1 MCVRARAALV
11 GFARDG
17 RLHGTA
23 AVSQKNVPDLHVP
36 DLCVPELPFTP
47 KAFFFFIS
55 LNLHSHIFLPFFLFV
70 LFRRLVF

>member
-47 KAFFFFIS
+47 NAFFFYFFKFAF
-55 LNLHSHIFLPFFLFV
+55 SHFLTFLSFCFV
-70 LFRRLVF
+70 S